1 MEEKVD
7 VLRSCYPRMKFD
19 LSKSNEDFQI
29 SFQSDDK
36 TKLEAVLKKV
46 KQWTVFTKSN
56 YIKDLESIQ
65 KENYKKTFIEI
76 DQKNSQ
82 VTVYS
87 FEKEEVDKILKDLV
101 HKSED
106 LKDKKSY
113 CCLISNIPNALEK
126 GQIKKFFNDNGM
138 KFGHVQSINIKLN
151 DQHGTFQCFINYPEE
166 DSANKATKYFRNF
179 EYNGNKLYAK
189 SLNQD
194 S

>member
-87 FEKEEVDKILKDLV
+87 FEKEEVDK
-101 HKSED
+101 KSD
-106 LKDKKSY
+106 DSKDKKTY
-113 CCLISNIPNALEK
+113 CCLISNISSALK
-126 GQIKKFFNDNGM
+126 KSQIKTFFNENGM
-138 KFGHVQSINIKLN
+138 KFGKVQSINVGSK
-151 DQHGTFQCFINYPEE
+151 QCFINYLEE
-166 DSANKATKYFRNF
+166 DLEEECKDLQIISII
-179 EYNGNKLYAK
+179 L
-189 SLNQD
+189 SIMVLN
-194 S
+194 